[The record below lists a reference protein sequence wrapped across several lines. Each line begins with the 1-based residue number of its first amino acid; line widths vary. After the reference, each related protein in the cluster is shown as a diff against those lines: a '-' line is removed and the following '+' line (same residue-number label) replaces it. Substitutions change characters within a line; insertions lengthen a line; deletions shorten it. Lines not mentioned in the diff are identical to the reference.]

1 MALKPI
7 LRPLLAALAGLAF
20 LIASLYLLYTRGFV
34 RFNYPSAARFPIRG
48 IDVSH
53 HQGAIDWTAVK
64 AARVEFAFIKASE
77 GGDFRDRE
85 FARNWEAA
93 RKAGVVRGAY
103 HFFTFCT
110 PGLAQADNFV
120 ATIGGSPGV
129 QKVKK

>member
-20 LIASLYLLYTRGFV
+20 LIASGYLLYIRGFV

-53 HQGAIDWTAVK
+53 HQGEIDWTAVK
-64 AARVEFAFIKASE
+64 ASRVEFAFIKASE

-85 FARNWEAA
+85 FARNWDN
-93 RKAGVVRGAY
+93 
-103 HFFTFCT
+103 
-110 PGLAQADNFV
+110 PGLDKFHLHARCFAAWEFERPH
-120 ATIGGSPGV
+120 A
-129 QKVKK
+129 